1 LPDLI
6 KTEVLCG
13 SGNYRDGMS
22 VAPPILSF
30 SRRTWMTLE
39 PIHAVVYFSPLAA
52 PAYEAIGLVG
62 REGYFASR
70 TAPMGAMSAE
80 VVQAVFYNFSPDVVR
95 GAIPSAWTKASVQ
108 TILDTRHTIVR
119 ETLAKFASDHVHSA
133 DTQIAAGLAKELALS
148 ATERLD
154 GRPLFS
160 AHAAL
165 PWPTDDEP
173 AMVLWHAQTLLREFR
188 GDGHINLLAAE
199 GLSGLDAHITHIAT
213 GQMPVDMMRGTR
225 AWSED
230 VYQSA
235 VDSLVARGLVQRG
248 DAGVLLLTDSGLAQ
262 RQRIEDRTD
271 ELAAGPY
278 EKLGEEG
285 CATLRRTARPLSAA
299 LVDAGLSPL
308 RRLPPQED

>member
-1 LPDLI
+1 
-6 KTEVLCG
+6 
-13 SGNYRDGMS
+13 MS
-22 VAPPILSF
+22 SAPPILSF

-39 PIHAVVYFSPLAA
+39 PIHAVVYFSPLAG

-108 TILDTRHTIVR
+108 TILDTRHAIVR
-119 ETLAKFASDHVHSA
+119 ETVAKFAADHVNSP
-133 DTQIAAGLAKELALS
+133 DTRDAAVVAKELALS
-148 ATERLD
+148 ATDKLD
-154 GRPLFS
+154 GKPLFA

-173 AMVLWHAQTLLREFR
+173 AMVLWHAQTLLREYR
-188 GDGHINLLAAE
+188 GDLHINVLAAE

-213 GQMPVDMMRGTR
+213 GQMPIDIMRGTR
-225 AWSED
+225 AWSEEL
-230 VYQSA
+230 YQAA
-235 VDSLVARGLVQRG
+235 VDSLVTRGLVQRD
-248 DAGVLLLTDSGLAQ
+248 DAGALSLTDSGLTQ

-271 ELAAGPY
+271 ELSAGPY
-278 EKLGEEG
+278 AQLGEDR
-285 CATLRRTARPLSAA
+285 CTALRRAARPLSAA
-299 LVDAGLSPL
+299 IIDAGLSPL